1 MKTCNKCYIKKS
13 NTSFYKDKASTDGLA
28 YQCKEC
34 SNSTVKVFRSKHPEY
49 RRAEALKRLYGITVD
64 DYENILKAQGGGC
77 AICGK
82 KQGVEKKR
90 LAVDHSHKDR
100 RVRGL
105 LCHRC
110 NKWLVGKHV
119 DGSLLIKAG
128 QYLETADTGF
138 VVPEKYQHGP
148 KKRRQ
153 RRKRNRKP

>member
-1 MKTCNKCYIKKS
+1 MKVCNRCGDNKS
-13 NTSFYKDKASTDGLA
+13 NASFYKDKKSKDGLA

-34 SNSTVKVFRSKHPEY
+34 SNTKVKVFRSQQPDR
-49 RRAEALKRLYGITVD
+49 RRAEHLKRLYGITVE
-64 DYENILKAQGGGC
+64 DYENILKLQDGGC

-90 LAVDHSHKDR
+90 LAVDHSHQDR

-119 DGSLLIKAG
+119 DGSLLKKAG
-128 QYLETADTGF
+128 EYLETADTGF
-138 VVPEKYQHGP
+138 LVPEKYQHGP
-148 KKRRQ
+148 KKRRS
-153 RRKRNRKP
+153 RVVKRK